1 MNLLFFILG
10 AFSTDI
16 INPILTEVCNLVC
29 TIIETYKGKFAVKIA
44 EYNKKVVEIQG
55 EKEDEEKE
63 PVHIMGFHLEP
74 EERETERELEE
85 EKE

>member
-16 INPILTEVCNLVC
+16 INPILTEICNLIL
-29 TIIETYKGKFAVKIA
+29 TIIETQKGKFAVKIA

-55 EKEDEEKE
+55 EEEDEEKE

-74 EERETERELEE
+74 EERETEHELKEE
-85 EKE
+85 ED

>member
-16 INPILTEVCNLVC
+16 INPILTEVCNLIL
-29 TIIETYKGKFAVKIA
+29 TIIETQKGKFAVKIA

-55 EKEDEEKE
+55 EEEDEEKE

-74 EERETERELEE
+74 EESETERELEE
-85 EKE
+85 EED

>member
-16 INPILTEVCNLVC
+16 INPILTEVCNLIL

-55 EKEDEEKE
+55 EEENEEKE

-74 EERETERELEE
+74 EERKTERELEE
-85 EKE
+85 EEE